1 MGFFVSIDCDSIED
15 YSRGGV
21 SSDFSDFSDFSV
33 SSEERKTGG
42 LHILVPTTQATLG
55 SPASYR
61 YIAMILGFWMHYLP
75 RSVGGNR
82 LQQLRIGARPSL
94 EALYAS
100 PHSRIISYRRH
111 QSDLLPTSY
120 LTYVRYAVQRRRHSS
135 WSQTPVHETFA
146 IRRLYSSKV
155 GGV

>member
-1 MGFFVSIDCDSIED
+1 MNSNRLPSQTQLTLDRVADGIFLYQWNAIL
-15 YSRGGV
+15 SR
-21 SSDFSDFSDFSV
+21 
-33 SSEERKTGG
+33 
-42 LHILVPTTQATLG
+42 TTLEVATSATSA
-55 SPASYR
+55 SPARRGRRGDGRTPSFGADDPSDSGISYLLQVNS
-61 YIAMILGFWMHYLP
+61 YMILGSWMHYLP

-120 LTYVRYAVQRRRHSS
+120 LTYVRYAVQRRRRSMLVLDS
-135 WSQTPVHETFA
+135 RP
-146 IRRLYSSKV
+146 
-155 GGV
+155 

>member
-1 MGFFVSIDCDSIED
+1 MECDSIED
-15 YSRGGV
+15 YSRGG
-21 SSDFSDFSDFSV
+21 DFSDFSV
-33 SSEERKTGG
+33 SSEARKTGRREDSIFWCRRPKR
-42 LHILVPTTQATLG
+42 LWDLLPPT
-55 SPASYR
+55 SYR

-120 LTYVRYAVQRRRHSS
+120 LTYVRYAVQQRRHSMLVPDS
-135 WSQTPVHETFA
+135 RP
-146 IRRLYSSKV
+146 
-155 GGV
+155 